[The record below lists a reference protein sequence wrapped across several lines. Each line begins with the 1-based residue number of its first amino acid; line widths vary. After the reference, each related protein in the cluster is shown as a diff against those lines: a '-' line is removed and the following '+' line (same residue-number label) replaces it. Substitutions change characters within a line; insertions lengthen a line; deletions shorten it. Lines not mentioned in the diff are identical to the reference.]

1 MPAWALARGLRFVN
15 TMAEQWYRYGTSYY
29 HIARG
34 RLLLFDRYIYD
45 GQLDASR
52 KRSLKTRARRW
63 LLSAAAPT
71 PDLVVFLDAPG
82 ELLYARKGEHSPDIL
97 EQQRQHY
104 LGLREHIPQMVVVDA
119 TRDAEQVRR
128 TVTTLIWRSYAQHL
142 RGGSVARG
150 DRSEIAHER
159 TSAP

>member
-1 MPAWALARGLRFVN
+1 MLGWALARGLRFVN
-15 TMAEQWYRYGTSYY
+15 NMAEQWYRYGTSYY
-29 HIARG
+29 HIIRG
-34 RLLLFDRYIYD
+34 RLILFDRYVYD
-45 GQLDASR
+45 RQLDGSR

-63 LLSAAAPT
+63 LLSAAAPK

-82 ELLYARKGEHSPDIL
+82 ELLYARKGEHSPETL

-104 LGLREHIPQMVVVDA
+104 LGLREHIPQMVIVDA

-128 TVTTLIWRSYAQHL
+128 TVTALIWHSYAKHL
-142 RGGSVARG
+142 RGGSVALG
-150 DRSEIAHER
+150 DPSEIAHER

>member
-1 MPAWALARGLRFVN
+1 MV
-15 TMAEQWYRYGTSYY
+15 
-29 HIARG
+29 RG
-34 RLLLFDRYIYD
+34 RLILFDRYVYD
-45 GQLDASR
+45 GQLNATR

-63 LLSAAAPT
+63 LLSAAAPK

-82 ELLYARKGEHSPDIL
+82 EVLYARKGEHSPAIL

-128 TVTTLIWRSYAQHL
+128 SVTSLIWRGYARHL
-142 RGGSVARG
+142 RGASVARG
-150 DRSEIAHER
+150 DLSEIVHER
-159 TSAP
+159 TGAP

>member
-1 MPAWALARGLRFVN
+1 
-15 TMAEQWYRYGTSYY
+15 
-29 HIARG
+29 
-34 RLLLFDRYIYD
+34 LL
-45 GQLDASR
+45 
-52 KRSLKTRARRW
+52 
-63 LLSAAAPT
+63 AAAPK

-82 ELLYARKGEHSPDIL
+82 ELLYARKGEHSPEIL

-128 TVTTLIWRSYAQHL
+128 TVTALIWRSYAKHL
-142 RGGSVARG
+142 RGELVARG
-150 DRSEIAHER
+150 DISEIAHER

>member
-1 MPAWALARGLRFVN
+1 VARGLRFVN
-15 TMAEQWYRYGTSYY
+15 NLAEQWYRYGTSYY
-29 HIARG
+29 HMIRG
-34 RLLLFDRYIYD
+34 RLILFDRYAYD
-45 GQLDASR
+45 GQLNASR
-52 KRSLKTRARRW
+52 KQSLKTRARRW
-63 LLSAAAPT
+63 LLSAAAPE

-82 ELLYARKGEHSPDIL
+82 EVLYARKGEHSPAIL

-104 LGLREHIPQMVVVDA
+104 LDLREHIPQMVVVDA
-119 TRDAEQVRR
+119 TCDAEQVRR
-128 TVTTLIWRSYAQHL
+128 TVTSLIWRGYARHL

>member
-1 MPAWALARGLRFVN
+1 V
-15 TMAEQWYRYGTSYY
+15 
-29 HIARG
+29 RG
-34 RLLLFDRYIYD
+34 RLILFDRYVYD
-45 GQLDASR
+45 RQLNASG

-63 LLSAAAPT
+63 LLSVAAPR

-82 ELLYARKGEHSPDIL
+82 EVLYARKGEHSPEIL

-119 TRDAEQVRR
+119 TRDAEYVRR
-128 TVTTLIWRSYAQHL
+128 SVTALIWRGYARHL
-142 RGGSVARG
+142 RGASVARG
-150 DRSEIAHER
+150 DLSEIAHER